1 MKIWIDDIRKKPE
14 GYDFWC
20 RSVNGAMQRIVLL
33 EKQGEEIELLDSDHD
48 AGGFAADGGD
58 YIRLLD
64 WLEATGRN
72 YPIRVHSMNP
82 VGRQNMLAIAEHN
95 RWKIIG

>member
-1 MKIWIDDIRKKPE
+1 M
-14 GYDFWC
+14 
-20 RSVNGAMQRIVLL
+20 L
-33 EKQGEEIELLDSDHD
+33 EKQGEEIELLDLDHD
-48 AGGFAADGGD
+48 AGDFAADGGD

-82 VGRQNMLAIAEHN
+82 VGRQTMLAIAEHN

>member
-33 EKQGEEIELLDSDHD
+33 EKQGEEIELLDLDHD
-48 AGGFAADGGD
+48 AGDFAADGGD

>member
-33 EKQGEEIELLDSDHD
+33 EKQGEDIELLDLDHD